1 MERDENRRS
10 YSRASFAGDTQ
21 RAYRAPE
28 GGERKSYSRASYAGQ
43 PGTHSGRMS
52 GRYTEEELRAYE
64 ERKASSGQSPKKK
77 TAADTK
83 KRKPVKKKRPAPKP
97 APKPQKPKKPKKKL
111 TKAQLRKRRALRKR
125 LLHLAVIL
133 LLILA
138 LVFVIMQTIKKTKE
152 AKAALPPEPVKLTEA
167 DFEFHLPENLKQVG
181 EMQILEEIADFEGY
195 RVRYP
200 AVGHVLVD
208 GEIKSR
214 AEDIASIFKSEV
226 SSCRQDGQDRMIMT
240 ADYAFTKL
248 GNEYVS
254 VLFDVHKQLRQE
266 SLSGERIESYTYS
279 MISGEAVAL
288 PDMLTGNYKEFLRSK
303 LEEYAES
310 LGGEIRNSNI
320 QAEDKCFRN
329 YTFSDEGLTLYYL
342 KDTLIEDGKG
352 LVSFTIPLEEIA
364 EYLAVPISTP
374 GV

>member
-1 MERDENRRS
+1 MERDENRR
-10 YSRASFAGDTQ
+10 
-21 RAYRAPE
+21 
-28 GGERKSYSRASYAGQ
+28 SYSRASYAGQ

-52 GRYTEEELRAYE
+52 GRYTEEEILGYE
-64 ERKASSGQSPKKK
+64 EKKSSADPSSKKK
-77 TAADTK
+77 RPVGGSK
-83 KRKPVKKKRPAPKP
+83 NGKPVKKKRPTSKP
-97 APKPQKPKKPKKKL
+97 APKPPKPPKPKKPKKKL
-111 TKAQLRKRRALRKR
+111 TKAQLRRRKAMRKR
-125 LLHLAVIL
+125 LLHLAIIL
-133 LLILA
+133 VLVLA

-152 AKAALPPEPVKLTEA
+152 AKAALPPEPVKLSEA
-167 DFEFHLPENLKQVG
+167 DFEFHLPDSLKQVG

-226 SSCRQDGQDRMIMT
+226 SSCRQGGQDRMVMT